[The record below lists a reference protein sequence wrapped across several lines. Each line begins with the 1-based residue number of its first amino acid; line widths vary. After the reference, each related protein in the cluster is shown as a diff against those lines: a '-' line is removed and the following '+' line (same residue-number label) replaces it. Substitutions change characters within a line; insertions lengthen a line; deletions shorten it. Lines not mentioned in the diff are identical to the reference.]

1 MEEPWKEVFQDR
13 QGSVTSNDAE
23 RRKRTLTELSIGFGN
38 MKVTVIST
46 RAIPVEFQRQKPES
60 SELKRKLQSKETETV
75 TIEFCSKS
83 FSEKGSSKME

>member
-13 QGSVTSNDAE
+13 QGSITSNDAE
-23 RRKRTLTELSIGFGN
+23 RQKRTLTELSIGFGN

-46 RAIPVEFQRQKPES
+46 RAISVEFQRQKPKS

-75 TIEFCSKS
+75 TIEYLFKK
-83 FSEKGSSKME
+83 FLWEGE